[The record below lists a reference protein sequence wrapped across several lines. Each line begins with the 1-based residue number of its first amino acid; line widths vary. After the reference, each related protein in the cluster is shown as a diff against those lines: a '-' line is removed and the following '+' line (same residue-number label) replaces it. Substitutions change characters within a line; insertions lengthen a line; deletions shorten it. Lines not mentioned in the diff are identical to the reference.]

1 MTDPELAA
9 IAERLGHT
17 FERVALLREALTHP
31 STGGLGQRGG
41 QRSCNYDRLEFL
53 GDRVLGLVI
62 AAYLFGR
69 YGDAD
74 SGHLARRYNALVR
87 RETLTEV
94 AIKLGLGNFLMM
106 SKGER
111 ETGGAEKPAILANAC
126 EAVIG
131 ALFLDGGL
139 DVARR
144 FVLDHWRDMADD
156 LARAPKDA
164 KTALQ
169 EWVHKH
175 RAGSEPQY
183 VVVAEQGPP
192 HDPVFTVEVRL
203 TGQPS
208 SQGRGTSKRA
218 AEQQAA
224 AAMLAAV
231 Q

>member
-1 MTDPELAA
+1 MTDSELAA

-17 FERVALLREALTHP
+17 FERPALLREALTHP
-31 STGGLGQRGG
+31 STGGLARRGG
-41 QRSCNYDRLEFL
+41 QRTGNYERLEFL

-62 AAYLFGR
+62 AAYLFGQYR
-69 YGDAD
+69 DAD
-74 SGHLARRYNALVR
+74 SGHLARRYNVLVR

-94 AIKLGLGNFLMM
+94 AIQLGLGDFLMM
-106 SKGER
+106 SKSER

-131 ALFLDGGL
+131 ALFLDGGFE
-139 DVARR
+139 VARR
-144 FVLDHWRDMADD
+144 LILDHWREMADD
-156 LARAPKDA
+156 LTRAPKDA

-175 RAGSEPQY
+175 QAGSEPQY
-183 VVVAEQGPP
+183 VVVAEAGPP

-203 TGQPS
+203 TGERS